1 MVPRCPK
8 KKKNWFPS
16 FFQWFIIFSLD
27 QIILRQIYN
36 ELSIFVNYIYDE
48 QTKIKFTKGKH
59 TTKDIVEYVHVD
71 LRGPTSTDSLGGRR
85 YFLSDDF
92 LRKVWTLILKR
103 MKTLLPL
110 SNGGQRLKKSLKLC
124 KNIKDS

>member
-8 KKKNWFPS
+8 KKKNWFPF
-16 FFQWFIIFSLD
+16 FFQRFIIFSLE

-92 LRKVWTLILKR
+92 LRKV
-103 MKTLLPL
+103 
-110 SNGGQRLKKSLKLC
+110 
-124 KNIKDS
+124 